1 MRIFRRKGTA
11 HAQQHLWLRPEEI
24 VTGPHHS
31 FYTKLAALLER
42 VRFTETVHRICAP
55 YYRTESREGG
65 RALVEAFEAQRA
77 GVLRSLREHGLLRGR
92 KLGIDAS
99 VIEAN
104 ASLSGLERRN
114 SGESYWE
121 YVRGLAADAGVDTS
135 DPAAVARFDRARPDR
150 RTSNLEWHNP
160 DYPDARVGRTK
171 SGACDMIYKPAH
183 IVDLECGAVISA
195 EIRHGDEGD
204 TAGLADRMAEAAGKV
219 EAIHGEDHGAGSSR
233 VLELAA
239 DKGYHDAAEL
249 AVIRHETGMRTV
261 IPDPSRGRRRMGKFA
276 KEVRVALRA
285 AERAVASPSG
295 RALLRA
301 RGTHLERGFAHV
313 LECGGLRRTYLRGRG
328 NIARRY
334 RCGIIAFNFTLL
346 MRKLFGTGTPRQMAA
361 AGRAF
366 FAIMRRFLAMALRPP
381 APDRR
386 AGNDFPWLSSG
397 ALTTRLIP
405 AIWLEGSI
413 SIGAYD

>member
-1 MRIFRRKGTA
+1 
-11 HAQQHLWLRPEEI
+11 
-24 VTGPHHS
+24 
-31 FYTKLAALLER
+31 
-42 VRFTETVHRICAP
+42 
-55 YYRTESREGG
+55 
-65 RALVEAFEAQRA
+65 
-77 GVLRSLREHGLLRGR
+77 
-92 KLGIDAS
+92 
-99 VIEAN
+99 
-104 ASLSGLERRN
+104 
-114 SGESYWE
+114 
-121 YVRGLAADAGVDTS
+121 
-135 DPAAVARFDRARPDR
+135 
-150 RTSNLEWHNP
+150 
-160 DYPDARVGRTK
+160 
-171 SGACDMIYKPAH
+171 
-183 IVDLECGAVISA
+183 
-195 EIRHGDEGD
+195 
-204 TAGLADRMAEAAGKV
+204 
-219 EAIHGEDHGAGSSR
+219 
-233 VLELAA
+233 
-239 DKGYHDAAEL
+239 
-249 AVIRHETGMRTV
+249 
-261 IPDPSRGRRRMGKFA
+261 MGKFA

-285 AERAVASPSG
+285 AQRAVASPSG

-313 LECGGLRRTYLRGRG
+313 LECGGLRRTYLRGRE
-328 NIARRY
+328 NIAKRY

>member
-1 MRIFRRKGTA
+1 MGKFRRKDTA
-11 HAQQHLWLRPEEI
+11 PAQQHLWLRPEEI
-24 VTGPHHS
+24 VTGTYNL
-31 FYTKLAALLER
+31 FYTKLAALLEK
-42 VRFTETVHRICAP
+42 VRFTETVNRICAP
-55 YYRTESREGG
+55 YCRTESREGG
-65 RALVEAFEAQRA
+65 RAPVEAFEAQHA

-114 SGESYWE
+114 SEPSYWE

-135 DPAAVARFDRARPDR
+135 DPAAVARFDRARTGR

-160 DYPDARVGRTK
+160 DDPDARVGRTK
-171 SGACDMIYKPAH
+171 SGACDMIYKPEH
-183 IVDLECGAVISA
+183 IVDLESGAVISA

-204 TAGLADRMAEAAGKV
+204 TAGLADRIAAAAGKV
-219 EAIHGEDHGAGSSR
+219 EAIHGEDHHAGSSR

-239 DKGYHDAAEL
+239 DKGYHDATEL

-346 MRKLFGTGTPRQMAA
+346 MRKLFSTGTPRQMAA

-366 FAIMRRFLAMALRPP
+366 FAIMRRFLAMALRLP
-381 APDRR
+381 ATDRR

-405 AIWLEGSI
+405 VIWLEGCI
-413 SIGAYD
+413 STGS